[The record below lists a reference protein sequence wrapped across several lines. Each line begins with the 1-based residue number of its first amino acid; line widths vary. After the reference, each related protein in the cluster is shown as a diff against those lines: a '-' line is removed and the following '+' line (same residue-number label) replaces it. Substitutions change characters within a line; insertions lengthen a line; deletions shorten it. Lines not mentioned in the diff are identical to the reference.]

1 MSRMQKVLWTKGVLL
16 TPQHLQAQDRY
27 LEDQLRFQL
36 SAVAY
41 NPWGFRRLE
50 IDREALG
57 GGVLSLAEA
66 AGILPDGLPFD
77 IPGSDPAPAPR
88 PLGEHWHQ
96 DAESLDVWLAV
107 PELRYGGYN
116 VSTNGVDRQ
125 TRYYAE
131 VVARRD
137 ENTGKLEKPIQ
148 VARRN
153 LRLLLEG
160 EILDGHSVLQ
170 VARVTR
176 SRAGVFQLDPGFV
189 PPLID
194 LGASEHLM
202 GIARRL
208 VEILSAKSTT
218 LSAGRRQRSQGLA
231 DFGVADVA
239 NFWLLY
245 TVNTWLP
252 ALRHLYETRRGH
264 PADLYSAMLGL
275 GGSLSTF
282 STTIHPRMLP
292 EYDHA
297 RLSECFASLDAQVRE
312 LLETVVPSNHASLPL
327 RMTEPAVYAAALDQ
341 ERYLKASQIYLAINA
356 DVKPDELLRKV
367 PQLLKI
373 SSADQIDRL
382 IKRALAGVALSH
394 VANPPAALPVRLEYQ
409 YFALDMTGAD
419 WDAIKVARNLAVY
432 VPSDLPNPKLELIL
446 LFQPG
451 KS

>member
-1 MSRMQKVLWTKGVLL
+1 MQKVLWTKGVLL

-36 SAVAY
+36 AAAAY
-41 NPWGFRRLE
+41 CPWGFRRLE

-57 GGVLSLAEA
+57 GGVLSLVEA
-66 AGILPDGLPFD
+66 SGLMPDGLPFD
-77 IPGSDPAPAPR
+77 VPASDLAPAPR
-88 PLGEHWHQ
+88 PLAEHWNP
-96 DAESLDVWLAV
+96 DADSLDVWLAV
-107 PELRYGGYN
+107 PELRFGGYN
-116 VSTNGVDRQ
+116 VSTNGIDRQ
-125 TRYYAE
+125 TRYFAE
-131 VVARRD
+131 VVTRRD
-137 ENTGKLEKPIQ
+137 ENTGKMEKPIQ

-153 LRLLLEG
+153 LRLLVEG
-160 EILDGHSVLQ
+160 EVLDGHSALQ

-176 SRAGVFQLDPGFV
+176 SRAGVFQIDSGFV

-194 LGASEHLM
+194 VAASEHLM
-202 GIARRL
+202 AIARRL

-252 ALRHLYETRRGH
+252 VLRHVYETRRGH
-264 PADLYSAMLGL
+264 PADLFEAMLGL
-275 GGSLSTF
+275 GGALSTF

-292 EYDHA
+292 EYDHG
-297 RLSECFASLDAQVRE
+297 RLSDCFSTLDAQVRE
-312 LLETVVPSNHASLPL
+312 MLETVVPSNHASLPL

-341 ERYLKASQIYLAINA
+341 ERYLQASQVYLAIHA
-356 DVKPDELLRKV
+356 DVKPDELLRRV

-394 VANPPAALPVRLEYQ
+394 VANPPSALPVRLEYQ
-409 YFALDMTGAD
+409 YFALEMTGPD
-419 WDAIKVARNLAVY
+419 WEAIKVARNLAVY
-432 VPSDLPNPKLELIL
+432 VPSDLPNPRLELIL
-446 LFQPG
+446 LFPPG
-451 KS
+451 RK